1 MPVVLVAAAAVV
13 PRQDSLPRPLPP
25 IILHSPS
32 LPSLPPTPSY
42 LHQPTG
48 PGFRGGDVV
57 VVSALRTPLCKA
69 KRGAFKSTTT
79 DDLLAPVLAA
89 VVKQSGIDTASLGD
103 IVIGNVLQ
111 PGAGAVGARMAQ
123 FYAGIPYEVREEG
136 GREGGREGRR
146 NRGGYRE

>member
-1 MPVVLVAAAAVV
+1 MV
-13 PRQDSLPRPLPP
+13 
-25 IILHSPS
+25 I
-32 LPSLPPTPSY
+32 
-42 LHQPTG
+42 
-48 PGFRGGDVV
+48 
-57 VVSALRTPLCKA
+57 SALRTPLCKA

-123 FYAGIPYEVREEG
+123 FYAGIPYEVWRG
-136 GREGGREGRR
+136 GREGGWDRGWCRE
-146 NRGGYRE
+146 